1 MITGNQEATDGQ
13 AATVSAIDGPTR
25 SAPGRPPRRRRSR
38 WPMRIA
44 IALAALVAVAL
55 LVRSARKLPIPVD
68 VALVER
74 GMVRDEISSSNAG
87 EVMAERRA
95 TVRAELAGRVLAVKH
110 RRGDRVKKG
119 EVVIALAAAE
129 LDARLGQAQAT
140 LEAQRA
146 QLAQAEAHAEAALR
160 AAERE
165 KRLADRGAE
174 TAKVAEDA
182 AAQAREADAAAR
194 VARGQ
199 LDESQAALQ
208 VAHVARAHAE
218 LTAPF
223 DGLLADVTVDP
234 GDETQIGAV
243 VFELVDDSRL
253 HVEATIDE
261 ADIGRVKAGQPATL
275 RLDALPDHPLPGVVS
290 KLDPTVRKDE
300 KGARTLRLEIEV
312 ADLALAVAAGVRPG
326 MSANVD
332 VRVAEKQDVL
342 SLPTNV
348 IVGRGTKRSVYLVKG
363 GVACVQPIQ
372 IGMSSWERTEVSSGV
387 SQGDRVVANLNAK
400 GLTDGA
406 PVVLAVEH
414 AR

>member
-1 MITGNQEATDGQ
+1 M
-13 AATVSAIDGPTR
+13 
-25 SAPGRPPRRRRSR
+25 
-38 WPMRIA
+38 
-44 IALAALVAVAL
+44 AVAL
-55 LVRSARKLPIPVD
+55 LVRGARKLPIPVD

-332 VRVAEKQDVL
+332 VRVAEK
-342 SLPTNV
+342 
-348 IVGRGTKRSVYLVKG
+348 
-363 GVACVQPIQ
+363 
-372 IGMSSWERTEVSSGV
+372 
-387 SQGDRVVANLNAK
+387 
-400 GLTDGA
+400 
-406 PVVLAVEH
+406 
-414 AR
+414 